1 LLFTIEQSVII
12 CSNFDM
18 NSLAYIIGQR
28 GNIVPT
34 FKYKPYYGWVVVAS
48 FLVIG
53 AVMHGL
59 NQSFGVF
66 FKSIGNE
73 FGVNRAATSTV
84 VSVQNV
90 FGSAISLVAGWSL
103 DRFGPRIIT
112 LFMGFFVGLS
122 LLLTSQTHA
131 LWQLFITYSLLF
143 CVIGAVYTTTVGT
156 VSRWFDK
163 NRGLALGIACA
174 VAGL

>member
-1 LLFTIEQSVII
+1 
-12 CSNFDM
+12 M
-18 NSLAYIIGQR
+18 
-28 GNIVPT
+28 PT

-73 FGVNRAATSTV
+73 FGLNWTATSMV

-90 FGSAISLVAGWSL
+90 FGSAIALVAGWSL
-103 DRFGPRIIT
+103 DK
-112 LFMGFFVGLS
+112 
-122 LLLTSQTHA
+122 
-131 LWQLFITYSLLF
+131 Y
-143 CVIGAVYTTTVGT
+143 
-156 VSRWFDK
+156 
-163 NRGLALGIACA
+163 CA
-174 VAGL
+174 YV